1 MHKYLMFLYMNKILT
16 DEEFD
21 RAIDRLNTI
30 TNSNWCELAPIKD
43 TALRQGMGDV
53 LYNSNLRVMK

>member
-1 MHKYLMFLYMNKILT
+1 MEVNPKFPYSIERAHKYLMFLYMNKILT

-43 TALRQGMGDV
+43 TALR
-53 LYNSNLRVMK
+53 